1 MQIYYSTITPF
12 YHIWSS
18 ERAKYETVIHCSVTK
33 QIRKEREL
41 FNERS
46 CFQHHAKPE
55 NLAYHPLSLVISHIS
70 SNKGHV
76 AGFLCFFTSFAPGR
90 TEDGFFLKDLFL

>member
-1 MQIYYSTITPF
+1 MQLYYSTITPF

-18 ERAKYETVIHCSVTK
+18 ERAKYETVIHCSVTE

-55 NLAYHPLSLVISHIS
+55 NLVYHPLSLVISHIS

-76 AGFLCFFTSFAPGR
+76 AGFLCFLRRSHPEGQR
-90 TEDGFFLKDLFL
+90 MDFF